1 MPVPIRSIQDKGV
14 EKDCAMDYSFLFNA
28 LEKTN
33 TKKVILAS
41 NKDADLLY
49 QIWLKSEKKDDGY
62 FKTDSQIDHNDIL
75 RLKANGFLD
84 GDYENIKFTK
94 KGKTVITT
102 MALAEQNNFIKNKQ
116 KKDYSEILASM
127 DKRGKPGYRIPK
139 YASNNSNSLNLKK
152 NT

>member
-1 MPVPIRSIQDKGV
+1 MPVPIRSIQDKSV
-14 EKDCAMDYSFLFNA
+14 EKGSGMDYSFLFNA

-33 TKKVILAS
+33 TKKVVMAS

-49 QIWLKSEKKDDGY
+49 QIWLKSEKKEGNY
-62 FKTDSQIDHNDIL
+62 FKANDVARNDIL

-84 GDYENIKFTK
+84 EENESIKFTK
-94 KGKTVITT
+94 KGQMVITT
-102 MALAEQNNFIKNKQ
+102 MALAEPNSFAKDRQR
-116 KKDYSEILASM
+116 KDYNEILANM

-152 NT
+152 IS